1 MKNTMLRK
9 IIAVL
14 AALIGIGSLIGY
26 VFMNMGD
33 STIAPALVLMGAML
47 MVVMLLVRVGFN
59 KLNGR

>member
-1 MKNTMLRK
+1 MKNTMFKK

-14 AALIGIGSLIGY
+14 AALIGIGSLIAY

-33 STIAPALVLMGAML
+33 STIAPAVIL

>member
-1 MKNTMLRK
+1 MKNTMIKK

-14 AALIGIGSLIGY
+14 AALIGIGSLIAY

-33 STIAPALVLMGAML
+33 STIAPAVIL

>member
-1 MKNTMLRK
+1 MKNTMIKK

-14 AALIGIGSLIGY
+14 AALIGIGSLIAY
-26 VFMNMGD
+26 VFMNIGD
-33 STIAPALVLMGAML
+33 STIAPAVIL

>member
-33 STIAPALVLMGAML
+33 STIAPAVIL

>member
-1 MKNTMLRK
+1 MKNTMLKK

-14 AALIGIGSLIGY
+14 AALIGIGSLIAY

-33 STIAPALVLMGAML
+33 STIAPAVIL

>member
-1 MKNTMLRK
+1 MIKK

-14 AALIGIGSLIGY
+14 AALIGIGSLIAY

-33 STIAPALVLMGAML
+33 STIAPAVIL

>member
-1 MKNTMLRK
+1 MKNTMFRK

-14 AALIGIGSLIGY
+14 AALIGIGSLIAF

-33 STIAPALVLMGAML
+33 STIAPAIVLMGLML
-47 MVVMLLVRVGFN
+47 VLRVGFN

>member
-1 MKNTMLRK
+1 MKNTMLKK
-9 IIAVL
+9 IISVL
-14 AALIGIGSLIGY
+14 AALIGIGSLIAY

-33 STIAPALVLMGAML
+33 STIAPAVIL

>member
-14 AALIGIGSLIGY
+14 AALIGVGSLIAY

-47 MVVMLLVRVGFN
+47 LLRVGFN

>member
-1 MKNTMLRK
+1 MKNTMFRK

-14 AALIGIGSLIGY
+14 AALIGIGSMIAY

-33 STIAPALVLMGAML
+33 STIAPAIVLMGLML
-47 MVVMLLVRVGFN
+47 VLRIGFN

>member
-1 MKNTMLRK
+1 MKNTMFKK

-14 AALIGIGSLIGY
+14 AALIGIGSLIAY

-33 STIAPALVLMGAML
+33 STMAPALVLMGL
-47 MVVMLLVRVGFN
+47 MVLLRVGFN

>member
-1 MKNTMLRK
+1 MKNTMITK

-14 AALIGIGSLIGY
+14 AALIGIGSLIAY
-26 VFMNMGD
+26 VFVNMGD
-33 STIAPALVLMGAML
+33 STIAPAVIL

>member
-1 MKNTMLRK
+1 MKNTMIKK

-14 AALIGIGSLIGY
+14 AALIGVGSLIAY

-47 MVVMLLVRVGFN
+47 LLRVGFN
-59 KLNGR
+59 MLNGR